1 MGVPYLP
8 TTYITH
14 TLSLLETTIL
24 NSQASDS
31 GLFVSIHKVQRKRKQ
46 QFIAIPPLVTWMQK
60 WHSLGRVS
68 RDLQIHHR
76 GWQRHLAPSLAEPR
90 SSYHLYSAT
99 PAQQAA
105 LWKGEDN
112 ALVAHLL
119 GIDGVH
125 LNSFANG
132 WLAKSFILKGLC
144 LMLIIHSLPVNMFI
158 LLGNTLIY
166 AGTWN
171 IATNVTRLE
180 MNKQDLVWIAKWH
193 SKMRDARYKM
203 LPSN

>member
-1 MGVPYLP
+1 M
-8 TTYITH
+8 
-14 TLSLLETTIL
+14 
-24 NSQASDS
+24 
-31 GLFVSIHKVQRKRKQ
+31 
-46 QFIAIPPLVTWMQK
+46 WMQN
-60 WHSLGRVS
+60 WHSLGKVS
-68 RDLQIHHR
+68 RDLPIRCH
-76 GWQRHLAPSLAEPR
+76 GWQRRLAPLLPEPR
-90 SSYHLYSAT
+90 SSYHPYSAT
-99 PAQQAA
+99 AAQRAA
-105 LWKGEDN
+105 LWKEEDN

-125 LNSFANG
+125 SNSFANG

-144 LMLIIHSLPVNMFI
+144 LMLIIHFLPVNMFI

-166 AGTWN
+166 TGTWN

-193 SKMRDARYKM
+193 SKMQDARYKM